1 MCDGKSHGLDHL
13 PNGAFSHLL
22 NILYQKFLKISNSL
36 SLSSIVFSASRESRT
51 PNQGFVDLCLIHLAI
66 LALTPAQGLEPRSPF
81 TATLNFKFSLLIQLE
96 YTGIYTLITRR
107 TRFELVDPLNE
118 DQRISYNAIESHK
131 HFFFFL
137 YILLL
142 YE

>member
-1 MCDGKSHGLDHL
+1 MLFIL
-13 PNGAFSHLL
+13 LL
-22 NILYQKFLKISNSL
+22 NTPCGIRTRDVRWKVAWLRPLAERSFFSFTKYIISKIFKNFKFFLFIFNLY
-36 SLSSIVFSASRESRT
+36 SASRESRT

-118 DQRISYNAIESHK
+118 DQRISNPPP
-131 HFFFFL
+131 
-137 YILLL
+137 
-142 YE
+142 

>member
-1 MCDGKSHGLDHL
+1 MCDGKSHGLDLL

-22 NILYQKFLKISNSL
+22 NILYQKFLEISNSF
-36 SLSSIVFSASRESRT
+36 SLSSIVFIFNLYSASRESRT

-81 TATLNFKFSLLIQLE
+81 TATLVFKTSLLIQLE

-118 DQRISYNAIESHK
+118 DQRISNPPP
-131 HFFFFL
+131 
-137 YILLL
+137 
-142 YE
+142 

>member
-22 NILYQKFLKISNSL
+22 NILYQNFLEISNSF
-36 SLSSIVFSASRESRT
+36 SLSSIVFIFNLYSASRESRT
-51 PNQGFVDLCLIHLAI
+51 PNQGFVDLYLIHLAI

-118 DQRISYNAIESHK
+118 DQRISNPPP
-131 HFFFFL
+131 
-137 YILLL
+137 
-142 YE
+142 